1 MSRIVPKLNYQLDSE
16 SRHLE
21 IGPNGVT
28 MESMSTDRHLLDA
41 TRESLDSIARSL
53 SGAHDA
59 REYLIRNTRDVII
72 LCSRSI
78 AAVHRGDMDSAIAK
92 ADEAKRLLMSHRK
105 KAGSDLV
112 GHLAVAEQELVEAM
126 ALIAIAS
133 HRPVPSAAELGTP
146 GGAYVLGLLDCI
158 GELKRLALDRIRA
171 GDAGEANRV
180 FGIMQELYEAVYP
193 FATLDKVVKD
203 VRRKLDVNRSLIESV
218 RAAVTEEARRAE
230 LIKALGEASKGGR
243 G

>member
-1 MSRIVPKLNYQLDSE
+1 MVPSLNYPHSKQPRRRKTRDEKPASSSAPAGLC
-16 SRHLE
+16 
-21 IGPNGVT
+21 
-28 MESMSTDRHLLDA
+28 LLD
-41 TRESLDSIARSL
+41 TVKESLELIEKRLSDS
-53 SGAHDA
+53 HDA
-59 REYLIRNTRDVII
+59 REYLIRNTRDVVI

-78 AAVHRGDMDSAIAK
+78 AAVHRGDIDGAAAR
-92 ADEAKRLLMSHRK
+92 ADEAERLLMSHRK

-112 GHLAVAEQELVEAM
+112 GHLAVAEQELVEAR

-133 HRPVPSAAELGTP
+133 RRPVPSAAELGAP
-146 GGAYVLGLLDCI
+146 GSAYVLGLLDCI

-180 FGIMQELYEAVYP
+180 FGVMQELYEAVYP
-193 FATLDKVVKD
+193 FSTLDKVLKD

-230 LIKALGEASKGGR
+230 LIRALGEADKVGKG
-243 G
+243 

>member
-1 MSRIVPKLNYQLDSE
+1 MVPSPNYHYNEELG
-16 SRHLE
+16 HLT
-21 IGPNGVT
+21 IGAKRPVSCKTPADLCLHGAVK
-28 MESMSTDRHLLDA
+28 
-41 TRESLDSIARSL
+41 ESLESIKKRL
-53 SGAHDA
+53 SEAHDA
-59 REYLIRNTRDVII
+59 REYLIRNTRDVVI

-78 AAVHRGDMDSAIAK
+78 AAVHRGDMDGAIAK
-92 ADEAKRLLMSHRK
+92 ADEAERLLRSHRER
-105 KAGSDLV
+105 ADRDLA
-112 GHLAVAEQELVEAM
+112 GHLAVAEQELVEAR

-133 HRPVPSAAELGTP
+133 RKPVPPADELGSP

-180 FGIMQELYEAVYP
+180 FGVMQELYEAVYP

-230 LIKALGEASKGGR
+230 LIRALGEAGKVGKG
-243 G
+243 

>member
-1 MSRIVPKLNYQLDSE
+1 MKRTAQRVLSQAECPPPRMS
-16 SRHLE
+16 
-21 IGPNGVT
+21 
-28 MESMSTDRHLLDA
+28 LDA
-41 TRESLDSIARSL
+41 ARESLEAISKWL
-53 SGAHDA
+53 SDAHDD
-59 REYLIRNTRDVII
+59 REYLIRNTRDVVI

-78 AAVHRGDMDSAIAK
+78 AAVHRGDMDEATAK

-112 GHLAVAEQELVEAM
+112 GNLAVAEQELVEAR

-133 HRPVPSAAELGTP
+133 RRPVPSADELGSP

-180 FGIMQELYEAVYP
+180 FGVMQELYEAAYP
-193 FATLDKVVKD
+193 FSTLDKVVKD

-218 RAAVTEEARRAE
+218 RAAVTEEARRTE
-230 LIKALGEASKGGR
+230 LIRALGEAGKGGK

>member
-1 MSRIVPKLNYQLDSE
+1 MSIANE
-16 SRHLE
+16 
-21 IGPNGVT
+21 GPFALY
-28 MESMSTDRHLLDA
+28 LLDGA
-41 TRESLDSIARSL
+41 KKSLEVIAKEL

-59 REYLIRNTRDVII
+59 REYLIRNTRDVVI

-78 AAVHRGDMDSAIAK
+78 AAVHRSDMEGAAAK
-92 ADEAKRLLMSHRK
+92 ADEAERLLKSHRER
-105 KAGSDLV
+105 ADSDLA
-112 GHLAVAEQELVEAM
+112 GHLAVAEQEHVEAR

-133 HRPVPSAAELGTP
+133 RRPVPSAAELGAP
-146 GGAYVLGLLDCI
+146 GSAYVLGLLDCI
-158 GELKRLALDRIRA
+158 GELKRFALDRIRA

-180 FGIMQELYEAVYP
+180 FGVMQELYEAVYP

-230 LIKALGEASKGGR
+230 LIRALGEADKGDKG
-243 G
+243 

>member
-1 MSRIVPKLNYQLDSE
+1 MPKPNYQHDSP
-16 SRHLE
+16 SRYLE
-21 IGPNGVT
+21 AGAERVITENIHA
-28 MESMSTDRHLLDA
+28 DRHLLDVA
-41 TRESLDSIARSL
+41 KESLDLIARSL

-59 REYLIRNTRDVII
+59 REYLIRNTRDVVI

-78 AAVHRGDMDSAIAK
+78 AAVHRGEMDDATAK
-92 ADEAKRLLMSHRK
+92 ADEAERLLRSHRK

-112 GHLAVAEQELVEAM
+112 GHLAVAEQELVEAR

-133 HRPVPSAAELGTP
+133 RRPVPSADELGSP

-158 GELKRLALDRIRA
+158 GELKRLTLDRIRA
-171 GDAGEANRV
+171 GDAGEANRI
-180 FGIMQELYEAVYP
+180 FGVMQELYEAVYP
-193 FATLDKVVKD
+193 FSTLDKVVKD

-230 LIKALGEASKGGR
+230 LIRALGEAGSGGR